1 MITLQE
7 HIIVANPFID
17 SSLGIHWY
25 NNELYDDNY
34 KVGRATRTL
43 AGEHLGWVADP
54 YWNEEMHFFATEE
67 EAKAWLLTMYKMGGS
82 AYVNEKF
89 K

>member
-7 HIIVANPFID
+7 HIIVANPFLD
-17 SSLGIHWY
+17 SSLGIHWH
-25 NNELYDDNY
+25 NNELYDGNY

-43 AGEHLGWVADP
+43 AGDQLGWVADP
-54 YWNEEMHFFATEE
+54 YWNEDSQFFATEE
-67 EAKAWLLTMYKMGGS
+67 EARAWLLSMYRMGGS
-82 AYVNEKF
+82 AYVNERF

>member
-1 MITLQE
+1 MTSLQE
-7 HIIVANPFID
+7 HIIVESPFRNEP
-17 SSLGIHWY
+17 SGIHWVD
-25 NNELYDDNY
+25 NELYDDNY

-43 AGEHLGWVADP
+43 AGDQLGWVADP
-54 YWNEEMHFFATEE
+54 YWNEEMHFFATED
-67 EAKAWLLTMYKMGGS
+67 EAKAWLLSMYKMGGS

>member
-1 MITLQE
+1 MKALQE
-7 HIIVANPFID
+7 HIIVANPFHD
-17 SSLGIHWY
+17 KPQGIHWAD
-25 NNELYDDNY
+25 NELYDDNY
-34 KVGRATRTL
+34 KVGRTTRTL

-54 YWNEEMHFFATEE
+54 YWDEEMHFFATEE
-67 EAKAWLLTMYKMGGS
+67 EAKAWLLSMYKMGGS